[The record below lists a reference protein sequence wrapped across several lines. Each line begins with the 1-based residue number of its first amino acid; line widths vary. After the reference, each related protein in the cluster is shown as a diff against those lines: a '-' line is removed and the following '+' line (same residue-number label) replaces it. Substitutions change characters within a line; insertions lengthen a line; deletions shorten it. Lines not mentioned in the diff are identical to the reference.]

1 MLPVSALLSLFVSV
15 AHGNPVASAEQFLKA
30 QSPEELEKIAD
41 PGLDG
46 RFYFQYPTEFQN
58 DPDLGYRHSSSV
70 TVRHIERTVDKVIF
84 DATYSLDDFGRRFY
98 PEHTPDG
105 KASFVVL
112 SGGSYTYG
120 TGLNDDETLSYF
132 MNSLSK
138 THFVYNYGIAASG
151 PHMAL
156 ALTESGRFKKEI
168 SQKNG
173 IMIHTYI
180 HAHIQRANGFMNE
193 LSWLKNTPC
202 YERSSDGTYI
212 RNGSFETCS
221 PLRTWAL
228 LKLNSLL
235 LDTPFYTNFPS
246 LQPEH
251 LEKTCQLMAQ
261 MKVAFKKQYP
271 RGRFFVFL
279 HPLIG
284 PDLPVGSMKDCLQR
298 KKVRYLTMMT
308 GPDRA
313 KIYTIP
319 GDGHPNARFNREAAV
334 VLMNHIR
341 KAETDLTKGLLQ

>member
-1 MLPVSALLSLFVSV
+1 MFLTVSLQLLLALPVFAKPEISAD
-15 AHGNPVASAEQFLKA
+15 QFLKA
-30 QSPEELEKIAD
+30 DRSELLSFVQPRAD
-41 PGLDG
+41 GV
-46 RFYFQYPTEFQN
+46 FYYQYPTEFQE
-58 DPDLGYRHSSSV
+58 DSDLGYRHSSSV

-84 DATYSLDDFGRRFY
+84 DARYSLDKFGRRFH

-132 MNSLSK
+132 MNSLSS
-138 THFVYNYGIAASG
+138 THHVYNYGIAASG

-168 SQKNG
+168 PQNNG

-193 LSWLKNTPC
+193 LSWLKGTPC
-202 YERSSDGTYI
+202 YEKSDNGRYI

-221 PLRTWAL
+221 PFRTWAL
-228 LKLNSLL
+228 LKLDSLL
-235 LDTPFYTNFPS
+235 QGTPFYRNFPS

-261 MKVAFKKQYP
+261 MKEAFKKQYP
-271 RGRFFVFL
+271 KGQFFVFM

-284 PDLPVGSMKDCLQR
+284 PDIQAGSMKDCLQR

-308 GPDRA
+308 GPDRS
-313 KIYTIP
+313 KIYTIQ
-319 GDGHPNARFNREAAV
+319 GDGHPNARFNREAAE
-334 VLMNHIR
+334 VLMNQLR
-341 KAETDLTKGLLQ
+341 EAEVDLTKGSLQ